1 MVSLFVMSSCEK
13 DDMSKSISIK
23 DLDCNVTIKN
33 VTTHGG
39 NDGEITVTVLTGN
52 GDYIFTI
59 TKNNVNVTDID
70 GKFTNL
76 SAGDYN
82 IKVEDAENKQYTKSV
97 TLSEPFA
104 APVVETLSASVV
116 SVSDVTLNG
125 KVNPNSTTTSSLYFE
140 YGTTTS
146 YGTKVNLTNVDGNTL
161 TNVSTKITSGLNVG
175 TTYHY
180 RLVATNSGGTTNGND
195 MTFSINNPPT
205 VTTSAIPT
213 NYIFS
218 TNVTFVGSVN
228 PQNNTLTN
236 IYVKYGTTTSY
247 GKTVSISTIN
257 LNQINSIPTLTQN
270 VNISIT
276 DGSLTPKTLYHY
288 KLVADYNGG
297 TVEGNDMTFTTWAM
311 SPISTVLAAT
321 NITSTTATLN
331 GNVNTNG
338 VTTTNLY
345 FEYGTSTSY
354 GTTVSLSNV
363 SGTPNVNANITNLT
377 VNTTYHYRL
386 VAINEGGTTTSDD
399 MTFTTKSYN
408 IGDELYGGIIFKLP
422 NTNVYPNEPGLIVK
436 ETDLYSSPNY
446 YPGDNTVITINN
458 KDWRLP
464 EYNELLLMYNTV
476 NSSLT
481 NPLRT
486 DGFLYWTKTK
496 DPNNSSKRQIFN
508 PNNTSS
514 IIYYSTTGTTE
525 LIRLVT
531 TF

>member
-13 DDMSKSISIK
+13 DDVSKSISIV
-23 DLDCNVTIKN
+23 DLTCNVTVKN

-39 NDGEITVTVLTGN
+39 EDGEITVTVITGN
-52 GDYIFTI
+52 GEYDYY
-59 TKNNVNVTDID
+59 NNNRLDVNRD
-70 GKFTNL
+70 GKFENL
-76 SAGDYN
+76 TVGTYQ
-82 IKVEDAENKQYTKSV
+82 IKVIDSEDKEFTKSV
-97 TLSEPFA
+97 TITEPG
-104 APVVETLSASVV
+104 VVVVSPTVNTLSSTNITQTT
-116 SVSDVTLNG
+116 VTLNG
-125 KVNPNSTTTSSLYFE
+125 KVNANGFTTTLVKFE
-140 YGTTTS
+140 YGVNS
-146 YGTKVNLTNVDGNTL
+146 YDNSVTLNNISGNTL
-161 TNVSTKITSGLNVG
+161 TDVSTNISGLTSN

-180 RLVATNSGGTTNGND
+180 RLVAT
-195 MTFSINNPPT
+195 
-205 VTTSAIPT
+205 
-213 NYIFS
+213 
-218 TNVTFVGSVN
+218 
-228 PQNNTLTN
+228 
-236 IYVKYGTTTSY
+236 
-247 GKTVSISTIN
+247 
-257 LNQINSIPTLTQN
+257 
-270 VNISIT
+270 
-276 DGSLTPKTLYHY
+276 
-288 KLVADYNGG
+288 
-297 TVEGNDMTFTTWAM
+297 
-311 SPISTVLAAT
+311 
-321 NITSTTATLN
+321 
-331 GNVNTNG
+331 
-338 VTTTNLY
+338 
-345 FEYGTSTSY
+345 
-354 GTTVSLSNV
+354 
-363 SGTPNVNANITNLT
+363 
-377 VNTTYHYRL
+377 
-386 VAINEGGTTTSDD
+386 NEGGTTTSDD